1 MQIAL
6 AMLALAGG
14 VCQTRG
20 RRAHS
25 SRSFN
30 GATFV
35 RPPPTTRWKDAG
47 TCGRLPSATP
57 PLASSARHKWHG
69 RPRCAHI
76 FLRAL
81 RAAESTGFG
90 WRSDTVEHGDVVK
103 IHYTG
108 FLEDGSEFETTGGK
122 DPLEFQVGAGR
133 VVPGI
138 EAAVVGMALG
148 ERRSATVA
156 CEDAFG
162 YGLQNR
168 VVNISIFEF
177 PEPVQ
182 VGDRIGVKGLFA
194 VVKSVQDAWVEVDAN
209 HPLCGED
216 LYLDVQLV
224 ELTKRSTL
232 EVATFA
238 GGSFWA
244 LELAF
249 QRVDGV
255 VSTQVGYTQGRKD
268 NPTYAEV
275 CSGRTGHV
283 EAVRAYFDPQK
294 VTYLDLLEVFFSTVD
309 VTQLN
314 RQGLYEGTQYR
325 SGLYYHTETQ
335 RLQAQEALLLVQE
348 QLTQRPL
355 VDWHA
360 SQATEVPV
368 FKENCTVVTELL
380 PNATFWTAEPKH
392 QQYLEKLGFSS
403 EKGDPEPINTKFKL
417 DDEMVGA
424 ADFWEDEDDDPTL

>member
-1 MQIAL
+1 MGHA
-6 AMLALAGG
+6 
-14 VCQTRG
+14 
-20 RRAHS
+20 RRRKLPLPCSRWRRRLPDQGQKSHS

-35 RPPPTTRWKDAG
+35 RPPPATRWKDAG
-47 TCGRLPSATP
+47 TWGRLPSATP

-162 YGLQNR
+162 YG

-177 PEPVQ
+177 PEPVK
-182 VGDRIGVKGLFA
+182 VGDRISVKGLFA

-224 ELTKRSTL
+224 EVTKRSTSGRYL
-232 EVATFA
+232 CRRQLQ
-238 GGSFWA
+238 A

-249 QRVDGV
+249 QRVDV

-283 EAVRAYFDPQK
+283 EAVRAYFDPK
-294 VTYLDLLEVFFSTVD
+294 VTYLDLLEVFQRSTSPSSTAKACTRARSTAAACITTRKPNGCRRRRPSCWCRNSSRNAPSWTGTPRRQPRCPFS
-309 VTQLN
+309 
-314 RQGLYEGTQYR
+314 R
-325 SGLYYHTETQ
+325 
-335 RLQAQEALLLVQE
+335 
-348 QLTQRPL
+348 
-355 VDWHA
+355 
-360 SQATEVPV
+360 
-368 FKENCTVVTELL
+368 K
-380 PNATFWTAEPKH
+380 TAP
-392 QQYLEKLGFSS
+392 
-403 EKGDPEPINTKFKL
+403 
-417 DDEMVGA
+417 
-424 ADFWEDEDDDPTL
+424 